1 MTRRIER
8 LKWCAEKIFL
18 HVKDFSEI
26 DLKTSN
32 MVEFIFKKHLKMRKV
47 FLVLFLFLLF
57 ITLIHPWNWY
67 DEFDYGTFNDD
78 QALLPLEK
86 IFFRT
91 FFPFL
96 MRLDQLFFNK
106 MFAVWRK
113 RITVLSN

>member
-1 MTRRIER
+1 MTRKIER

-18 HVKDFSEI
+18 YVKDFSEI

-32 MVEFIFKKHLKMRKV
+32 MVEFIFKKH
-47 FLVLFLFLLF
+47 
-57 ITLIHPWNWY
+57 LIHPWNWY